1 MSMLHVLVEGLRH
14 VWASNDSTMVSIVV
28 TLIVFVAIGATML
41 NSVFHSM
48 RQTKGRFGAIPN
60 PRFTKS
66 MDPHKP
72 ENGSMANEVETR
84 EGKDWMG
91 F

>member
-48 RQTKGRFGAIPN
+48 RQTKGRFACAVGN
-60 PRFTKS
+60 LRS
-66 MDPHKP
+66 EMVR
-72 ENGSMANEVETR
+72 S
-84 EGKDWMG
+84 
-91 F
+91 